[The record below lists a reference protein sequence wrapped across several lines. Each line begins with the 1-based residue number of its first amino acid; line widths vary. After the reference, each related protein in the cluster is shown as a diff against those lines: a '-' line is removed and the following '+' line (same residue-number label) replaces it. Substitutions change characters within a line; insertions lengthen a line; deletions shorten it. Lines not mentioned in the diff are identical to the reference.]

1 MVRPSVLLLL
11 CGSLLLPM
19 TAVAR
24 LPGPLQAVPAA
35 KVRDLSEIRSSRVL
49 RVLVNQSRNS
59 SGEVQGQAIG
69 VEYHRLRAFEQ
80 YLNGHARDGQE
91 INLKIIPKAKDQLL
105 GALQRGEG
113 DLVAPGE
120 LLNVRTGHDVSAS
133 TAIRREVPLVL
144 VSKQG
149 NRHYRSLEQLAGR
162 SQHAADRGEDHQRHH
177 PRLGQREEITPFRW
191 QRCGGLRCGRSHTL
205 GFHRQGA
212 RPLKSRAPC
221 LCSCPVSAAQLSP
234 APPPGRDQAV
244 TGR

>member
-91 INLKIIPKAKDQLL
+91 ITLKIIPKAKDQLL

-120 LLNVRTGHDVSAS
+120 LLDLQPGLRGGQQRTDCQQRAAG
-133 TAIRREVPLVL
+133 
-144 VSKQG
+144 
-149 NRHYRSLEQLAGR
+149 AGR
-162 SQHAADRGEDHQRHH
+162 HQGRATLHQSRTARRQDPGVADRQRSGGGGQSAQSETRVAQTGADQDRMGRPDTGGRRCAGDGAGRDFPPDHRRATH
-177 PRLGQREEITPFRW
+177 RRALGQD
-191 QRCGGLRCGRSHTL
+191 
-205 GFHRQGA
+205 
-212 RPLKSRAPC
+212 
-221 LCSCPVSAAQLSP
+221 P
-234 APPPGRDQAV
+234 AETAF
-244 TGR
+244 